1 MEIIFAKNSGL
12 CDGVKRALNIAKKT
26 QGVDSEEDMADIKD
40 GTVIIRSYGVSPGTY
55 DRLVHKKLKVVDATC
70 PIVKKIQK
78 LVGALAF
85 EVDTL
90 FIVGGKNSSNTN
102 KLYQISKRI
111 LPQTYFIEKSGQIK
125 PHMLR
130 GANKIGISG
139 GASTP
144 PEAIQEAVAKIQKSS
159 KQSARREN
167 TVQCQR

>member
-1 MEIIFAKNSGL
+1 MEIIFAKNRGL

-40 GTVIIRSYGVSPGTY
+40 GAVIIRSQGVSPETC
-55 DRLVHKKLKVVDATC
+55 DRLVYKKLRVVYATC
-70 PIVKKIQK
+70 PIVNKIQK

-111 LPQTYFIEKSGQIK
+111 LSHTYFIERAGQIK